1 MGKTHELIMRDMQDE
16 NNKLRAELDYWKR
29 DSAAAWDRCEF
40 RGAERDALRA
50 KRDALRAQLDEVCA
64 VLEPFA
70 AAEVYCG
77 SQNTD
82 PDDEVVKWL
91 FAIGHIRRA
100 RAVYEKIKGGGDE

>member
-1 MGKTHELIMRDMQDE
+1 MGKAHELIMCDMQDE

-50 KRDALRAQLDEVCA
+50 KRDALRAQLDEA
-64 VLEPFA
+64 RAAREPFA
-70 AAEVYCG
+70 RTEIYPGVF
-77 SQNTD
+77 
-82 PDDEVVKWL
+82 PDDERWSLTTTIKDV
-91 FAIGHIRRA
+91 RRA